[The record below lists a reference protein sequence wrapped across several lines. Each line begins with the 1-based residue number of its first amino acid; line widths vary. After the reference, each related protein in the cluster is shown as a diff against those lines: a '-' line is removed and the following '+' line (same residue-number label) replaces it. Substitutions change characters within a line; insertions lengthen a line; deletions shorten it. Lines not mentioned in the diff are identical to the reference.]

1 MFFEMLLPVDYE
13 IISNKHIIERDRV
26 VEEKTLELKYSD
38 VNFNKSIVNN
48 KTLKENSFSKA
59 ESMSKFQQLNFK
71 YANPFFV
78 NLTKEQKANLSK
90 IIDQKDLK
98 HLVLQTYSND
108 NEIAIK
114 RLTLLAGT
122 KRAALLD
129 KGMIQEADIT
139 LEDLRNAN
147 KVSLFNAMIEFGERE
162 IAMENVHF

>member
-114 RLTLLAGT
+114 RLE
-122 KRAALLD
+122 KIYDALPPKLRVNTIY
-129 KGMIQEADIT
+129 KQ
-139 LEDLRNAN
+139 DLCYEGNPCN
-147 KVSLFNAMIEFGERE
+147 TTNIKLIY
-162 IAMENVHF
+162 